1 MVGAT
6 QGLSASRIAIRL
18 IHIPLFDALV
28 WAPSWVPNTESRE
41 NADDHLPAQLSPR
54 ACTRQMGQADRILD
68 GLSLADDDAKSKLG
82 CDFFLT
88 RQNGKPAVRA
98 LDTRIVCR
106 TG

>member
-1 MVGAT
+1 M
-6 QGLSASRIAIRL
+6 RMIICR
-18 IHIPLFDALV
+18 
-28 WAPSWVPNTESRE
+28 PSFLR
-41 NADDHLPAQLSPR
+41 A

-98 LDTRIVCR
+98 LDTRIVCAR
-106 TG
+106 RLTIMKLMSRRELPTDSRD